1 MTSKPRQIGGQVLDE
16 LNGMTVIVKQYA
28 DDMGWEIRKYLEVG
42 AREGYALRRLVEDLD
57 AKTVG
62 VIDWPGQDW
71 GKVGSD
77 QHLIKNLEYLEEW
90 GVKTRMWLDD
100 SRSAESKAFAEA
112 WGPWDLCLIDASHV
126 YEDVVSDFN
135 YYGPLSKI
143 VVLHDINHPPE
154 SRAYGPTKLWN
165 EIVDSGRYRTKE
177 VIAEG
182 SRKGLGIIFN
192 D

>member
-1 MTSKPRQIGGQVLDE
+1 MLGE
-16 LNGMTVIVKQYA
+16 LNDMMTIVEQYSM
-28 DDMGWEIRKYLEVG
+28 DMGWPLRKYLEVG
-42 AREGYALRRLVEDLD
+42 CREGRALRQLVTSIDSID
-57 AKTVG
+57 TVLA
-62 VIDWPGQDW
+62 IDWPGQDW
-71 GKVGSD
+71 GKVGSEVE
-77 QHLIKNLEYLEEW
+77 LNKNLDYLRREFDVDATIYL
-90 GVKTRMWLDD
+90 GD
-100 SRSAESKAFAEA
+100 SRDPAAKSFAEDL
-112 WGPWDLCLIDASHV
+112 GPWDLCLIDASHV

-135 YYGPLSKI
+135 YYAPMSKI

-182 SRKGLGIIFN
+182 SFKGLGIIFN